1 MKPLLLLLMAVM
13 LSGSACNPTQPDPGN
28 PVAVSS
34 CPERLP
40 PLVDDTFGATVN
52 KLVEV
57 TGIYFKCRT
66 AAVGTTK
73 E

>member
-1 MKPLLLLLMAVM
+1 MRYLLLCLM
-13 LSGSACNPTQPDPGN
+13 LTACSVPVKLDVGN

-34 CPERLP
+34 CPERLS

>member
-1 MKPLLLLLMAVM
+1 MKLAAILLLPLLLAGCP
-13 LSGSACNPTQPDPGN
+13 GSVKPDPGN

-40 PLVDDTFGATVN
+40 PLVDDSFGATVG

-57 TGIYFKCRT
+57 SGIYFKCRA
-66 AAVGTTK
+66 AAVGQK
-73 E
+73 P

>member
-1 MKPLLLLLMAVM
+1 MRYLMLCLM
-13 LSGSACNPTQPDPGN
+13 LTACSVPVKLDAGN

-57 TGIYFKCRT
+57 TGIYHKCRA
-66 AAVGTTK
+66 AAVGASDGR
-73 E
+73 

>member
-1 MKPLLLLLMAVM
+1 MKAIAILLLPLVLA
-13 LSGSACNPTQPDPGN
+13 GCPGNIKPDPGN

-40 PLVDDTFGATVN
+40 PLVDDSFGATVG

-57 TGIYFKCRT
+57 SGIYFKCRA
-66 AAVGTTK
+66 AAVGQK
-73 E
+73 P